1 MLVRRAEEPGREN
14 LPRMRE
20 REEEGADMTKF
31 FPTILI
37 ALFIGAAIEA
47 AWGGEWKMAV
57 FYGASAAINVVVL

>member
-1 MLVRRAEEPGREN
+1 
-14 LPRMRE
+14 
-20 REEEGADMTKF
+20 MTKF

-57 FYGASAAINVVVL
+57 FYGASAAINVVVLP